1 MKIKITIAAIVV
13 LLTNYL
19 YSQGLTPSEK
29 QQLQDVADF
38 VKKQDKNVFRFGV
51 SAGVRTG
58 FGSENT
64 GRTVVTILPNNNKV
78 SLDREDLMAF
88 IISTSLTVFP
98 FEGWWQNMGF
108 TANINLLEFTSAQT
122 NSTFNK
128 PIDGGIGF
136 AVALDKQKKF
146 AVALTYERTSNR
158 RPKEW
163 VLDNEGSTIIINGQT
178 VTNIDKN
185 DDQYYINTGL
195 NAVAAKF
202 IYHFN

>member
-1 MKIKITIAAIVV
+1 MKRAFLCTILIVV
-13 LLTNYL
+13 LVNSVSGQT
-19 YSQGLTPSEK
+19 LTPLEK
-29 QQLQDVADF
+29 QQLTEVANF
-38 VKKQDKNVFRFGV
+38 VKKQESKVFRFGI

-58 FGSENT
+58 FGSENS
-64 GRTVVTILPNNNKV
+64 GRTVVTILPNTNKV

-88 IISTSLTVFP
+88 IISSSLTVFP
-98 FEGWWQNMGF
+98 FKGWWQNMGF

-136 AVALDKQKKF
+136 ALALDKDKKF
-146 AVALTYERTSNR
+146 AVALTYERTSGR
-158 RPKEW
+158 RPKSW
-163 VLDNEGSTIIINGQT
+163 VLDNDGSTIVVNGQT
-178 VTNIDKN
+178 VTSIDKN